1 MLLRSSEKRWSKSRK
16 TWKIRAHTSQPRL
29 SSTLLSPK
37 RYTPL
42 LSDHE
47 TVHEG
52 RNLKGEEITEC
63 PSTIKAD
70 YPTLACNYRFK
81 KVNRAEKR
89 LVGEKNGYFRNRWRE
104 GRECAA
110 YDHRFLRFLVKCFPC
125 IADGNR
131 WTRDSTRL
139 DPDRPRAEQFISAV
153 AAHAKWRRHE

>member
-1 MLLRSSEKRWSKSRK
+1 MLLRSSEKRWSKPKNLKNS
-16 TWKIRAHTSQPRL
+16 RAHIATTTFLHFIISKKIHAVIIRPRNRARG
-29 SSTLLSPK
+29 K
-37 RYTPL
+37 KF
-42 LSDHE
+42 
-47 TVHEG
+47 EG
-52 RNLKGEEITEC
+52 GGNNRVSFHDKSRL
-63 PSTIKAD
+63 
-70 YPTLACNYRFK
+70 PTLACNYRFK

-104 GRECAA
+104 RAA